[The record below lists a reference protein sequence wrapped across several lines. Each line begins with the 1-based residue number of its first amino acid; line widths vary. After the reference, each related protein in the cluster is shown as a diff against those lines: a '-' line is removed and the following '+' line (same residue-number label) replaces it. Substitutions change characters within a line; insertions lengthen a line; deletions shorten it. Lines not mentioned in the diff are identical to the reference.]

1 MILYTCIYCYTY
13 IKYDIYTHIC
23 VYIVYCICCCCCL
36 SIYFK
41 HIINNYNS
49 IMWI

>member
-1 MILYTCIYCYTY
+1 MYVCLYVFIYVYM
-13 IKYDIYTHIC
+13 C
-23 VYIVYCICCCCCL
+23 VCVCCCCCL

-41 HIINNYNS
+41 HIINNYNY